1 MSISSVASNV
11 QNISAVQ
18 PQRQSARANEVEGDK
33 DKDDSASKVVAQ
45 AAPRPSVNVSGQT
58 VGSIVDTFA

>member
-1 MSISSVASNV
+1 MSISSVVSNV
-11 QNISAVQ
+11 QNASAVQ
-18 PQRQSARANEVEGDK
+18 PQKQPSRAKEVEGDK